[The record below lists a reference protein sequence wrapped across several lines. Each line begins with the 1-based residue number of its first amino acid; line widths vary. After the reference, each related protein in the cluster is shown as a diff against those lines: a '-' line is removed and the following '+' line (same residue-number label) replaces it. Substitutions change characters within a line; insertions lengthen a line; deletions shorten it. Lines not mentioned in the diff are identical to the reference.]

1 MEKQLIG
8 RDAGL
13 PHSPAVVWRDLV
25 FVSGQV
31 GFLSGTREFEPGIE
45 AQTRQALQNVL
56 DLLAASGC
64 EADGVLQMTVHDRHD
79 RRVRRHE
86 RGVPRVLSD
95 CPPSRTTVGISHLGR
110 PGLKIEIDAI
120 AARARWLPTP
130 HHPPEQENAV
140 MIPHLIDGKPVESP
154 SVLENIN
161 PATGEVLA
169 EVALGG
175 EREVALAVAAAKRS
189 LPWAGLPA
197 RSAPASCAAWAT

>member
-64 EADGVLQMTVHDRHD
+64 EADGVLQMTVHMTDMIGEFAAMNAVFR
-79 RRVRRHE
+79 E
-86 RGVPRVLSD
+86 FFPD

-120 AARARWLPTP
+120 AARGSCRLPF
-130 HHPPEQENAV
+130 
-140 MIPHLIDGKPVESP
+140 S
-154 SVLENIN
+154 
-161 PATGEVLA
+161 
-169 EVALGG
+169 
-175 EREVALAVAAAKRS
+175 S
-189 LPWAGLPA
+189 LPNK
-197 RSAPASCAAWAT
+197 RTQ